1 MKNWWPTVSKNRSH
15 VREGGLTRKGISILL
30 NRKTEP
36 SFAAVVGY
44 DRFVGEQAYRQLTE
58 LYRALR
64 RFRQLLPAL
73 NETPIEATRW
83 GKSALCLRFSEDPLQ
98 RLLLSEVLPAEKQQ
112 ELIEVA
118 YALDPIHLFQ
128 QAE

>member
-1 MKNWWPTVSKNRSH
+1 M
-15 VREGGLTRKGISILL
+15 
-30 NRKTEP
+30 
-36 SFAAVVGY
+36 VGY

>member
-15 VREGGLTRKGISILL
+15 VREGGPTSKGISVLL

-36 SFAAVVGY
+36 SLAAVVGY

-64 RFRQLLPAL
+64 RSRQLLPAL

-83 GKSALCLRFSEDPLQ
+83 EKSALCLRFSEDP
-98 RLLLSEVLPAEKQQ
+98 PAT
-112 ELIEVA
+112 VA
-118 YALDPIHLFQ
+118 PVRSPPCREAAGTDRGGIR
-128 QAE
+128 A